1 MDVISQETT
10 NQNYLRKTQ
19 WKPFWRLCK
28 IAMKV
33 QHQFNTNL
41 ISEVYTIGMMLL
53 YFTLLYTHNTIAN
66 DIFK

>member
-1 MDVISQETT
+1 
-10 NQNYLRKTQ
+10 
-19 WKPFWRLCK
+19 
-28 IAMKV
+28 MKV